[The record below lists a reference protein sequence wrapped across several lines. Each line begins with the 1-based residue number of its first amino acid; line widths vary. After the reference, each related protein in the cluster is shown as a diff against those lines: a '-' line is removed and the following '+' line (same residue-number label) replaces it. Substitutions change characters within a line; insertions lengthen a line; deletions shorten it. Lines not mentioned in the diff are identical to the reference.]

1 MRGAVAGRK
10 AAAEAYQRNFHI
22 VKQTWPR
29 GRAGFLTGDE
39 NVVDAGHSQKRQKDA
54 GGLPQ
59 AAAGAVSDH
68 GAADL
73 LGRGKSFACS
83 LARRVTF
90 TCLYD
95 EKLAAFGVTPGHI
108 KEFTPDTQALK
119 RQRGGIAI
127 GRKRA
132 RRAR

>member
-1 MRGAVAGRK
+1 LRGTVAGRK

-73 LGRGKSFACS
+73 LGRGKPLAGG

-95 EKLAAFGVTPGHI
+95 EKLAAFGIPPRRV
-108 KEFTPDTQALK
+108 KEFTPDPQALK
-119 RQRGGIAI
+119 R
-127 GRKRA
+127 
-132 RRAR
+132 